1 MEPANCG
8 SLGLSVRV
16 GDEVT
21 LCMGFQPSN
30 GSAANGGKV
39 LFRVKVDSFSKLRV
53 DTRAP
58 RPSPAH
64 ATARARCPGLAF
76 ALDLTRTSAC
86 APLLLSR
93 HPAVRSLMGQE
104 WSPLKHKYSSMWVGL
119 NGRRTIGQHA
129 GVVTGPGTCNATAA
143 LQGAPGK
150 RCYGWITHNKPVITE
165 DFDLSN
171 GLTAIVHLE
180 KGVVNRIVWDSSC
193 NLCKARSTVV
203 TCLHDRTD
211 IVCPG
216 GGQCKDCYARIPQNG
231 CTSES
236 EVCAPHVYVAWLGTD
251 RMGTPML
258 SAGSVLSRFA
268 EGSLAQFG
276 DQLYEDIQELGRSC
290 RAAER
295 C

>member
-1 MEPANCG
+1 M
-8 SLGLSVRV
+8 RV

-53 DTRAP
+53 DTRARAPPLP
-58 RPSPAH
+58 RTRHRSASARVAH
-64 ATARARCPGLAF
+64 VRPGLAF
-76 ALDLTRTSAC
+76 ALDLTRISAC
-86 APLLLSR
+86 VPRLLSR
-93 HPAVRSLMGQE
+93 HPAVRSLMGE
-104 WSPLKHKYSSMWVGL
+104 VWSPLKHKYSSMWVGL

-143 LQGAPGK
+143 LQGDPGK

-216 GGQCKDCYARIPQNG
+216 GEQCKDCYARIPQNG

-276 DQLYEDIQELGRSC
+276 DQLYADIQELGQSC

>member
-1 MEPANCG
+1 
-8 SLGLSVRV
+8 
-16 GDEVT
+16 
-21 LCMGFQPSN
+21 
-30 GSAANGGKV
+30 
-39 LFRVKVDSFSKLRV
+39 
-53 DTRAP
+53 
-58 RPSPAH
+58 
-64 ATARARCPGLAF
+64 
-76 ALDLTRTSAC
+76 
-86 APLLLSR
+86 
-93 HPAVRSLMGQE
+93 
-104 WSPLKHKYSSMWVGL
+104 MWVGL

-143 LQGAPGK
+143 LQGDPGK

-216 GGQCKDCYARIPQNG
+216 GEQCKDCYARIPQNG

-276 DQLYEDIQELGRSC
+276 DQLYADIQELGQSC